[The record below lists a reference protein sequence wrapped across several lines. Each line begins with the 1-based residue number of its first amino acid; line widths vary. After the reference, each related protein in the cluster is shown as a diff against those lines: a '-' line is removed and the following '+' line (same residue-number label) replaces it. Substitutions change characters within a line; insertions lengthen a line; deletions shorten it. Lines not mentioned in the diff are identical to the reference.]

1 MKETFVARRDLP
13 QTGWILLDV
22 FDNYTAEF
30 ACQNCNFPHVRYV
43 HELKHKKSDKIVRV
57 GCVCA
62 EHLTQDFATPR
73 LREKV
78 LRSLAGRRLRWPTL
92 NWKRS
97 HKGNLYLRKQGVVI
111 VINRAGRGWSASY
124 KPSDDDHADWTSVKG
139 WYDTPE
145 EAKLAAFDAL
155 YLKREPQAF

>member
-1 MKETFVARRDLP
+1 MKETFKAHRDLP

-22 FDNYTAEF
+22 SDSYAAESI
-30 ACQNCNFPHVRYV
+30 CQNCNFPHVRYI
-43 HELKHKKSDKIVRV
+43 HELKHKMSGKVIQV

-73 LREKV
+73 LREKA

-92 NWKRS
+92 NWKQS
-97 HKGNLYLRKQGVVI
+97 QKGNLYLRKQGLVVVI
-111 VINRAGRGWSASY
+111 TRAGQRWSASY
-124 KPSDDDHADWTSVKG
+124 KPQEDDRAEWTSVKG

-155 YLKREPQAF
+155 YVNKVDSF